1 MLIVCPS
8 CASRYSIDDAKIGA
22 GRTVRCASCQNAWFV
37 TLADA
42 AEEEK
47 QPAEAGPVT
56 TEGGLDQETLDRLFA
71 EQMASAA
78 GEAEAAGIDSKPAP
92 EPKKGFFAFL
102 RRKPKAPK
110 TRKTRVAARAKAK
123 PARRPDA
130 GVIGQRPTLAER
142 IGPNVRP
149 IMIAIA
155 GTGLAA
161 ALILWREPVVR
172 ALPATAPAYAA
183 VGLAVNPVGIEFVG
197 VRSRVAQ
204 QAEGRVLT
212 VEGQIT
218 SQAASDR
225 PVPPIEV
232 LIRAENRQIIYRWTA
247 EPPRPVVKPGET
259 LQFRARLATPPEA
272 GQTVEVRFAP
282 PARTS

>member
-22 GRTVRCASCQNAWFV
+22 GRTVRCASCQHAWFV
-37 TLADA
+37 TLEDA
-42 AEEEK
+42 ADNEK
-47 QPAEAGPVT
+47 SPADTARATPEN
-56 TEGGLDQETLDRLFA
+56 GLDQDMLDRLFA

-78 GEAEAAGIDSKPAP
+78 GEAAAAGIDPKPTP
-92 EPKKGFFAFL
+92 ETRKGFFAFF
-102 RRKPKAPK
+102 RRKPKKPK
-110 TRKTRVAARAKAK
+110 ASKSRPAARSK
-123 PARRPDA
+123 PKPTPRPDA
-130 GVIGQRPTLAER
+130 GVIGQRPASAAR
-142 IGPNVRP
+142 FGPGARSAALGLVG
-149 IMIAIA
+149 AS
-155 GTGLAA
+155 LAA

-172 ALPATAPAYAA
+172 ALPATAPVYAA
-183 VGLAVNPVGIEFVG
+183 VGLAVNPVGIDFTS

-204 QAEGRVLT
+204 QTEGRVLT

-218 SQAASDR
+218 SQAATDR

-232 LIRAENRQIIYRWTA
+232 LIRAENRQIIYRWTT